1 MSFFSVS
8 VRSSPFFFL
17 IFSGVSRE
25 ISQGPK
31 CTFQIWKCAV
41 IGLLFFPLASADV
54 CRGGLRHEPKERL
67 RGSANVAAFGNLWI
81 SIC

>member
-1 MSFFSVS
+1 MSFFFYTCQV
-8 VRSSPFFFL
+8 FTFHFL

-31 CTFQIWKCAV
+31 CTSQIWKCAV
-41 IGLLFFPLASADV
+41 IGLPFFPLASADV
-54 CRGGLRHEPKERL
+54 CRGGLRHEPEEHL
-67 RGSANVAAFGNLWI
+67 RGSANVATCGKLWI